1 MVTGF
6 LVRCSF
12 ISDSWSLGSL
22 LVVPSGSVCSAL
34 PCQVPAR
41 VLVTCGVVSCPCF
54 SPSAVSSCLVFVGLG
69 SESPRESS
77 LDFFF
82 KGALPVSVA
91 FWFFADCP
99 ACDTLEMAFL
109 VVRLGAGWN
118 ARISCDVGGVRNLW
132 VCCGFLTSSQAA
144 VSQPEM
150 VAGLSVFLSKT
161 FTYCANNIGMCSK
174 NCWMCSLKIH
184 HAGWG
189 VP

>member
-1 MVTGF
+1 MVTGVPVCWF
-6 LVRCSF
+6 F
-12 ISDSWSLGSL
+12 MSDAWSLGSL
-22 LVVPSGSVCSAL
+22 LVVPSGSVCSAV
-34 PCQVPAR
+34 PCQVSER
-41 VLVTCGVVSCPCF
+41 VVVTCEVVSVPCF
-54 SPSAVSSCLVFVGLG
+54 SSSAVASCVGFVCLG

-77 LDFFF
+77 LEFFF

-132 VCCGFLTSSQAA
+132 VCCGFLTSSQAV

-174 NCWMCSLKIH
+174 N
-184 HAGWG
+184 
-189 VP
+189 